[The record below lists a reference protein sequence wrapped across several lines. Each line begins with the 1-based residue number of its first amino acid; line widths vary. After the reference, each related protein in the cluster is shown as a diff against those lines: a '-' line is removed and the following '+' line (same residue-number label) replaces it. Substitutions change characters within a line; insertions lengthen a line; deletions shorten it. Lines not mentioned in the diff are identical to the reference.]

1 VLRGAGYFISSSL
14 KVLQSVASGQTNSS
28 VSITK
33 SAHSRHLNLTFYV
46 ETAYRRY
53 QIGKCVILAINM
65 PLCIGRP
72 TIIWHHLTPKFVIG
86 TQCICLREWQ
96 WIVLDLAKVVSEP
109 RLIFQHGIWWKSLHY
124 RHLCSDFSIEKNP
137 PCNLFCFW
145 IEMDFSSR

>member
-1 VLRGAGYFISSSL
+1 MNSQTSWTHCFKGSTEYFISSSL

-96 WIVLDLAKVVSEP
+96 CIVLGLAKVVSESC
-109 RLIFQHGIWWKSLHY
+109 LFFLTWNSMKKLSLSTFVLWFLHLEKSAL
-124 RHLCSDFSIEKNP
+124 
-137 PCNLFCFW
+137 
-145 IEMDFSSR
+145 